1 MKIKAILIMLMA
13 SMAYSFAQ
21 DSGKKD
27 VHIGILLDVR
37 TMEIEP
43 LTDRL
48 KNEIRA
54 VVGEDANIIFSEDQM
69 LVNGFDLDKAE
80 EHYQAMIAG
89 DNDIILAF
97 GAINN
102 LIVSQKKEH
111 LKPTIL
117 FGSVPGDF
125 AELDK
130 TKSSSGI
137 HNLVYLVTSQS
148 FEVDLEVFSELYPYE
163 KVGVAVEAAL
173 ERTLPV
179 KELLDRIFQSKK
191 AEYKLIPFESIEDIT
206 GNLDGV
212 DALYMGAGFLLA
224 DSQISSLVT
233 ILNEKGIPS
242 FTSTDVND
250 VHLGLM
256 ATNQGAETL
265 DQFFRRIALSVEA
278 IINGQ
283 DAADLPLYIESSSEL
298 TINYNTAERLGV
310 PLKYSLIATTNLVG
324 DFISVT
330 AEKRYNLIEVMN
342 EVLTDNLS
350 LKSGAKDVELTG
362 QDLKTARSNYLPD
375 VSGSVTS
382 TYLDPKIAE
391 ISNGQNPEYSTDGNI
406 TLSQTIFAPGATA
419 NIKIQE
425 DLQKAQQETYNANQL
440 DAIFDGANAYFN
452 ALLLKANLQISSR
465 NLDLTK
471 RNLQLAR
478 QNYESGQS
486 GKSDLLQFRSQMAQN
501 TQTLVEAVNQ
511 LEQGFFALN
520 QLLNQPI
527 NRKIDVQDADLGKG
541 VFEEYDYDQLR
552 GFLDDP
558 SQRIPFVDFLVR
570 QARKNAPELKSLA
583 YNISANERNL
593 QLAAKGRFLPTLAVQ
608 GQFNRNFTQGGV
620 GTDVPMGFATTPK
633 SNYNV
638 GLNLS
643 LPIFQRNQQ
652 NINRQTATI
661 QREQLDIS
669 RQNIELN
676 LDRNVNVAVLQ
687 LTNQIANIELSKVS
701 EEAAREGLELTQ
713 EAYATGAVNWVQ
725 LIEAQDNYLNAQLA
739 NANAVYNYLL
749 SSLQLER
756 FMGYYFLLHTP
767 EENETFRQEFLTF
780 LTTRN

>member
-27 VHIGILLDVR
+27 IHIGILLDVR
-37 TMEIEP
+37 TAEIEP

-54 VVGEDANIIFSEDQM
+54 VVGEDANVIFSEEQV
-69 LVNGFDLDKAE
+69 LVNGFDLEKAQAN
-80 EHYQAMIAG
+80 YQTMIAG
-89 DNDIILAF
+89 ESDIILAF
-97 GAINN
+97 GAINSVV
-102 LIVSQKKEH
+102 ISQKKEH

-117 FGSVPGDF
+117 FGSEPGDF
-125 AELDK
+125 SELDK
-130 TKSSSGI
+130 TKASSGI

-163 KVGVAVEAAL
+163 NVGVAVEAAM
-173 ERTLPV
+173 ERVLPV
-179 KELLDRIFQSKK
+179 KELLDRIFESRK
-191 AEYKLIPFESIEDIT
+191 AEYQLIPFESIEDIT
-206 GNLDGV
+206 ANLEGV
-212 DALYMGAGFLLA
+212 DALYMGGGFLFA
-224 DSQISSLVT
+224 DREIARLVT
-233 ILNEKGIPS
+233 VLNEKKIPS
-242 FTSTDVND
+242 FTATDVND
-250 VHLGLM
+250 VRLGLM

-283 DAADLPLYIESSSEL
+283 DAADLPLYIERNNEL
-298 TINYNTAERLGV
+298 TINYNTAERLDV
-310 PLKYSLIATTNLVG
+310 PLKYSYIATTNLVG

-330 AEKRYNLIEVMN
+330 AEKRYNLLEVMN
-342 EVLTDNLS
+342 EVLAENLS
-350 LKSGAKDVELTG
+350 LKSGAKDVELAA
-362 QDLKTARSNYLPD
+362 QDLKTAKSNYLPD
-375 VSGSVTS
+375 VTGSVTS
-382 TYLDPKIAE
+382 TYLDPKVAE

-406 TLSQTIFAPGATA
+406 TISQTIFAPGATA
-419 NIKIQE
+419 NIKVRK
-425 DLQKAQQETYNANQL
+425 DLQRAQQETFNASQL

-486 GKSDLLQFRSQMAQN
+486 GKSDLLQFRSQMARN

-511 LEQGFFALN
+511 LEQAFFSLN
-520 QLLNQPI
+520 QLLNQPV

-552 GFLDDP
+552 GYLDDP
-558 SQRIPFVDFLVR
+558 SLRAPFVAFLTK

-583 YNISANERNL
+583 FNISANERNL
-593 QLAAKGRFLPTLAVQ
+593 KLAAKGRFLPTLALQ
-608 GQFNRNFTQGGV
+608 GQYNNNFTRGGV
-620 GTDVPMGFATTPK
+620 GTEVPMGFGAVPR

-661 QREQLDIS
+661 QKEQLDIN
-669 RQNIELN
+669 RQNTELN
-676 LDRNVNVAVLQ
+676 LERNVNAAVLQ

-701 EEAAREGLELTQ
+701 EAAAREGLELTQ

-739 NANAVYNYLL
+739 NANAIYNYLL

-767 EENETFRQEFLTF
+767 EENEAFRQEFLTF

>member
-27 VHIGILLDVR
+27 VRIGMLLDVR
-37 TMEIEP
+37 TAEIEP

-54 VVGEDANIIFSEDQM
+54 VVGEDANIIFSEGQV

-80 EHYQAMIAG
+80 EHYQTMITG
-89 DNDIILAF
+89 ESDIILAF

-102 LIVSQKKEH
+102 VIVSRKQEH

-117 FGSVPGDF
+117 FGSAPGDF

-148 FEVDLEVFSELYPYE
+148 FEQDLDVFSELYPYE
-163 KVGVAVEAAL
+163 KVGVAVEAAM

-179 KELLDRIFQSKK
+179 KELLDRIFQSKQ
-191 AEYKLIPFESIEDIT
+191 AEFKLIPFESIEDIT
-206 GNLDGV
+206 SGLEGV
-212 DALYMGAGFLLA
+212 DALYMAGGFLLT
-224 DSQISSLVT
+224 DGEISRLVSV
-233 ILNEKGIPS
+233 LNEKKIAS

-256 ATNQGAETL
+256 ATNQRAETL
-265 DQFFRRIALSVEA
+265 DQFFRRIALTVEA
-278 IINGQ
+278 IVNGQ
-283 DAADLPLYIESSSEL
+283 DASDLPLYIESTNEL
-298 TINYNTAERLGV
+298 TINYNTAERLEV
-310 PLKYSLIATTNLVG
+310 PIKYSHIATTNLVG
-324 DFISVT
+324 DFVSVT
-330 AEKRYNLIEVMN
+330 AEKRYNLLDVIN
-342 EVLTDNLS
+342 EVITDNLS
-350 LKSGAKDVELTG
+350 LKSGAKDVELAG
-362 QDLKTARSNYLPD
+362 QDLKTAKSNYLPE
-375 VSGSVTS
+375 VNGSVTS

-406 TLSQTIFAPGATA
+406 TISQTIFAPGASA

-425 DLQKAQQETYNANQL
+425 DLQKAQQETYNASQL

-511 LEQGFFALN
+511 LEQGFFSLN
-520 QLLNQPI
+520 QLLNQPV

-552 GFLDDP
+552 VYLDDP
-558 SQRIPFVDFLVR
+558 SLRVPFVDFLVK

-583 YNISANERNL
+583 YNISATERNL
-593 QLAAKGRFLPTLAVQ
+593 KLAAKGRFLPTLAVQ
-608 GQFNRNFTQGGV
+608 GQYNSNFTRGGV
-620 GTDVPMGFATTPK
+620 GTEVPMGFAAAPR

-661 QREQLDIS
+661 QKEQLDIN

-676 LDRNVNVAVLQ
+676 LERNVNVAVLQ
-687 LTNQIANIELSKVS
+687 LTNQMANIELSKVS

-725 LIEAQDNYLNAQLA
+725 LVEAQDNYLNAQLA
-739 NANAVYNYLL
+739 NANAIYNYLL

-756 FMGYYFLLHTP
+756 FMGYYFLLHSP
-767 EENETFRQEFLTF
+767 EENEAFRQEFLTF

>member
-1 MKIKAILIMLMA
+1 MKIKAIIIVLMA
-13 SMAYSFAQ
+13 SMVYSFAQ
-21 DSGKKD
+21 EPGKKD
-27 VHIGILLDVR
+27 IHIGMLLDVR
-37 TMEIEP
+37 TSEIEP

-54 VVGEDANIIFSEDQM
+54 IVGEDANIVFSEDQV
-69 LVNGFDLDKAE
+69 LVNDFDLDKAE
-80 EHYQAMIAG
+80 EHYQMMVKG
-89 DNDIILAF
+89 KSDIILAF

-102 LIVSQKKEH
+102 VIVSRKTEH

-117 FGSVPGDF
+117 FGSAPGDF

-130 TKSSSGI
+130 TKTSSGI

-163 KVGVAVEAAL
+163 NVGIAVEAAM

-179 KELLDRIFQSKK
+179 KELLDRIFQSKQAK
-191 AEYKLIPFESIEDIT
+191 YRLIPFENINDIT
-206 GNLDGV
+206 SDLEGL
-212 DALYMGAGFLLA
+212 DALYMGGGFLLT
-224 DSQISSLVT
+224 DSEVSGLVT
-233 ILNEKGIPS
+233 VLNQKRIPS

-250 VHLGLM
+250 VTLGLM
-256 ATNQGAETL
+256 ATNQRAETL

-278 IINGQ
+278 IINGE
-283 DAADLPLYIESSSEL
+283 DAANLPLYIESNSEL

-324 DFISVT
+324 DFENVT
-330 AEKRYNLIEVMN
+330 AEKRYNLLEVMK
-342 EVLTDNLS
+342 EVLTANLT
-350 LKSGAKDVELTG
+350 LRSGAKDIELTG
-362 QDLKTARSNYLPD
+362 QDVKTAKSNYLPE
-375 VSGSVTS
+375 VTGSVTS

-391 ISNGQNPEYSTDGNI
+391 ISNGQNPEYSTDGSVTI
-406 TLSQTIFAPGATA
+406 SQTIFAPGATA

-425 DLQKAQQETYNANQL
+425 DLLNAQRETYNASQL
-440 DAIFDGANAYFN
+440 DVIFDGANAYFN

-471 RNLQLAR
+471 RNLQLAQ

-511 LEQGFFALN
+511 LEQGFFSLN

-552 GFLDDP
+552 VFLDDP
-558 SQRIPFVDFLVR
+558 SLRAPFVEFLVG
-570 QARKNAPELKSLA
+570 QARNNAPELKSLA

-593 QLAAKGRFLPTLAVQ
+593 QLAKRGRFLPTIALQ
-608 GQFNRNFTQGGV
+608 GQYNSNFTQGGV
-620 GTDVPMGFATTPK
+620 GTEVPMGFAATPK

-652 NINRQTATI
+652 NINRQTASI
-661 QREQLDIS
+661 QKEQLDIN

-676 LDRNVNVAVLQ
+676 LENNVNVAVLQ

-713 EAYATGAVNWVQ
+713 ESYATGAVNWVQ
-725 LIEAQDNYLNAQLA
+725 LTEAQDNYLNAQLA
-739 NANAVYNYLL
+739 NANAIYNYLL

-756 FMGYYFLLHTP
+756 IMGYYFLLHTS
-767 EENETFRQEFLTF
+767 EENENFRQEFFTY

>member
-27 VHIGILLDVR
+27 IHIGILLDVR
-37 TMEIEP
+37 TVEIEP

-48 KNEIRA
+48 KTEIRA
-54 VVGEDANIIFSEDQM
+54 VVGEDANIIFSEDQI
-69 LVNGFDLDKAE
+69 LVNGFDLDQAE
-80 EHYQAMIAG
+80 AHYQTMISG
-89 DNDIILAF
+89 TSDIILAF

-102 LIVSQKKEH
+102 VIVSRKQEH
-111 LKPTIL
+111 VKPTIL
-117 FGSVPGDF
+117 FGSAPGDF

-130 TKSSSGI
+130 TKASSGI

-148 FEVDLEVFSELYPYE
+148 FEVDLQVFSELYQYE
-163 KVGVAVEAAL
+163 RVGVAVEAAM
-173 ERTLPV
+173 ERTLPI
-179 KELLDRIFQSKK
+179 KELLDRIFQEKK

-206 GNLDGV
+206 GNLEGV
-212 DALYMGAGFLLA
+212 DALYMGGGFLFS
-224 DSQISSLVT
+224 DNEISRLVNV
-233 ILNEKGIPS
+233 LLEKKIPS

-283 DAADLPLYIESSSEL
+283 DAADLPLYIESNSEL
-298 TINYNTAERLGV
+298 TINYSTAERLEV
-310 PLKYSLIATTNLVG
+310 PLKYSYIATTNLVG
-324 DFISVT
+324 DIVNVT
-330 AEKRYNLIEVMN
+330 AEKRYNLLEVMD
-342 EVLTDNLS
+342 EVLSENLS
-350 LKSGAKDVELTG
+350 LKSGAKDLELVG
-362 QDLKTARSNYLPD
+362 QDLKTAKSNYLPE
-375 VSGSVTS
+375 VTGSVTS

-406 TLSQTIFAPGATA
+406 TISQTIFAPGATA
-419 NIKIQE
+419 NVKIQE
-425 DLQKAQQETYNANQL
+425 DLQRAQQETYNASQL

-511 LEQGFFALN
+511 LEQAFFSLN
-520 QLLNQPI
+520 QLLNQPV
-527 NRKIDVQDADLGKG
+527 NRKIDVQDADLGQG

-552 GFLDDP
+552 SFLDDP
-558 SQRIPFVDFLVR
+558 SLREPFVEFLVK

-593 QLAAKGRFLPTLAVQ
+593 KLAAKGRFLPTLAIQ
-608 GQFNRNFTQGGV
+608 GQYNSNFTRGGV
-620 GTDVPMGFATTPK
+620 GTEVPMGFGDIPR

-661 QREQLDIS
+661 QKEQLDIN

-676 LDRNVNVAVLQ
+676 LERNVNVAVLQ

-725 LIEAQDNYLNAQLA
+725 LVEAQDNYLNAQLA
-739 NANAVYNYLL
+739 NANAIYNYLL

-756 FMGYYFLLHTP
+756 FMGYYFLLHTA

>member
-1 MKIKAILIMLMA
+1 MKIKAILIMLIA
-13 SMAYSFAQ
+13 SMVSAFAQ
-21 DSGKKD
+21 QGGKRD
-27 VHIGILLDVR
+27 VHIGMLLDVR
-37 TMEIEP
+37 TAEIEP

-54 VVGEDANIIFSEDQM
+54 VVGEDANIIFSEDQV

-80 EHYQAMIAG
+80 DNYRTMIAG
-89 DNDIILAF
+89 ESDIILAF

-102 LIVSQKKEH
+102 VIVSKKKEH

-117 FGSVPGDF
+117 FGSEPGDF
-125 AELDK
+125 SELDK

-148 FEVDLEVFSELYPYE
+148 FEVDLQVFSELYPYE
-163 KVGVAVEAAL
+163 KVGVAVEKAL
-173 ERTLPV
+173 VSTLPV
-179 KELLDRIFQSKK
+179 KSLLDRIFESKE
-191 AEYKLIPFESIEDIT
+191 ADYRLIPFENVDDIT
-206 GNLDGV
+206 ANLEGV
-212 DALYMGAGFLLA
+212 DALYMGGGFLLP
-224 DSQISSLVT
+224 DSQISALVAV
-233 ILNEKGIPS
+233 LNEKKIPS

-250 VHLGLM
+250 VQLGLM

-265 DQFFRRIALSVEA
+265 DQFFRRIALSIEA

-283 DAADLPLYIESSSEL
+283 DAADLPLYLENSSEL

-310 PLKYSLIATTNLVG
+310 PLKYSYIATTNLVG
-324 DFISVT
+324 DFENVT
-330 AEKRYNLIEVMN
+330 AEKRYNLLEVMN
-342 EVLTDNLS
+342 EVLTSNLS
-350 LKSGAKDVELTG
+350 LKSGAKEVDLVG
-362 QDLKTARSNYLPD
+362 QDVKTARSNYLPE
-375 VSGSVTS
+375 VTSSVTS
-382 TYLDPKIAE
+382 TYLDPKVAR

-406 TLSQTIFAPGATA
+406 TISQTIFAPGATA

-425 DLQKAQQETYNANQL
+425 DLKNAQQETYNASQL

-511 LEQGFFALN
+511 LEQSFFSLN

-527 NRKIDVQDADLGKG
+527 DRKIDVQDADLGKG

-558 SQRIPFVDFLVR
+558 SLKAPFVAFLVR

-593 QLAAKGRFLPTLAVQ
+593 KLAAKGRFLPTLAVQ
-608 GQFNRNFTQGGV
+608 GQYNRNFTQGGV
-620 GTDVPMGFATTPK
+620 GTEVPAGFGTVPR

-643 LPIFQRNQQ
+643 LPIFQRNRQ

-661 QREQLDIS
+661 QKEQLDFN

-676 LDRNVNVAVLQ
+676 LERNVNVAVLQ
-687 LTNQIANIELSKVS
+687 LTNQIANIELSKIS

-739 NANAVYNYLL
+739 NANAIYNYLL

-756 FMGYYFLLHTP
+756 IMGYYFLLHST
-767 EENETFRQEFLTF
+767 EENEAFRQEFLTY

>member
-13 SMAYSFAQ
+13 SMAYTFAQ
-21 DSGKKD
+21 DAGKKD
-27 VHIGILLDVR
+27 VRIGILLDVR
-37 TMEIEP
+37 TPEIEP
-43 LTDRL
+43 LTERL
-48 KNEIRA
+48 KNEIKA
-54 VVGEDANIIFSEDQM
+54 VVGEDANLIFSEDQM
-69 LVNGFDLDKAE
+69 LVNGFNLDQAE
-80 EHYQAMIAG
+80 ANYQTLIAG
-89 DNDIILAF
+89 KTDIIIAF

-102 LIVSQKKEH
+102 VVVSKKKEH

-117 FGSVPGDF
+117 FGSEPGDF

-130 TKSSSGI
+130 TKASSGI
-137 HNLVYLVTSQS
+137 HNLVYLVSSQS

-163 KVGVAVEAAL
+163 NVGVAVEAAM

-179 KELLDRIFQSKK
+179 KDLLDRIFDSKK
-191 AEYKLIPFESIEDIT
+191 AGYKLIPFENVDDIT
-206 GNLDGV
+206 SGLDGV
-212 DALYMGAGFLLA
+212 DALYLGGGFLFT
-224 DSQISSLVT
+224 DTEIEGLVEV
-233 ILNEKGIPS
+233 LNEKKIPS
-242 FTSTDVND
+242 FTATDVND
-250 VHLGLM
+250 VELGLM

-283 DAADLPLYIESSSEL
+283 DPADLPLYIESTKEL
-298 TINYNTAERLGV
+298 TINYNTAERLDV
-310 PLKYSLIATTNLVG
+310 PLKYSYIATTNLVG

-330 AEKRYNLIEVMN
+330 AEKRYDLL
-342 EVLTDNLS
+342 EVLSEVLAENLT
-350 LKSGAKDVELTG
+350 LKSGAKDVELAG
-362 QDLKTARSNYLPD
+362 QDLKTAKSNYLPE
-375 VSGSVTS
+375 VTGSVTS
-382 TYLDPKIAE
+382 TYLDPKVAE
-391 ISNGQNPEYSTDGNI
+391 VSNGQNPEYSTDGNI
-406 TLSQTIFAPGATA
+406 TVSQTIFAPAASA

-425 DLQKAQQETYNANQL
+425 DLQKAQQETYNASQL

-471 RNLQLAR
+471 RNLQLAQ

-486 GKSDLLQFRSQMAQN
+486 GKSDLLQFRSQLAQN

-511 LEQGFFALN
+511 LEQGFFSLN
-520 QLLNQPI
+520 QLLNQPV
-527 NRKIDVQDADLGKG
+527 NRRIDVQDADLGKG

-552 GFLDDP
+552 KYLDDP
-558 SQRIPFVDFLVR
+558 SLREPFVDFLVA

-593 QLAAKGRFLPTLAVQ
+593 KLAAKGRFLPTLAVQ
-608 GQFNRNFTQGGV
+608 GQYNNNLTRGGV
-620 GTDVPMGFATTPK
+620 GTEVPMGFGQIPR
-633 SNYNV
+633 SNYSV

-643 LPIFQRNQQ
+643 IPIFQRNQQ

-661 QREQLDIS
+661 QKEQLDIN

-676 LDRNVNVAVLQ
+676 LERNVNAAVLQ

-713 EAYATGAVNWVQ
+713 ESYATGAVNWVQ
-725 LIEAQDNYLNAQLA
+725 LVEAQDNYLNAQLA
-739 NANAVYNYLL
+739 NANAIYNYLL

-756 FMGYYFLLHTP
+756 FMGYYFLLHTA
-767 EENETFRQEFLTF
+767 EENEAFRQEFLNF
-780 LTTRN
+780 LTNRN

>member
-1 MKIKAILIMLMA
+1 MKIKVILIMLVA
-13 SMAYSFAQ
+13 SMVYSFAQ
-21 DSGKKD
+21 ESGKKD
-27 VHIGILLDVR
+27 IHIGMLLDTR
-37 TMEIEP
+37 TAEIEP
-43 LTDRL
+43 LTDHL

-54 VVGEDANIIFSEDQM
+54 VVGEDANIIFSEDQVF
-69 LVNGFDLDKAE
+69 VNDFDLDKAE
-80 EHYQAMIAG
+80 EHYQTIISG
-89 DNDIILAF
+89 KSDIILAF

-102 LIVSQKKEH
+102 VIVSRKKEH

-117 FGSVPGDF
+117 FGSAPGDF

-130 TKSSSGI
+130 TKPSSGI

-163 KVGVAVEAAL
+163 RVGVAVEAAM
-173 ERTLPV
+173 ERTLPI
-179 KELLDRIFQSKK
+179 KELLDRIFESKE
-191 AEYKLIPFESIEDIT
+191 AEYQLIPFESVGDIT
-206 GNLDGV
+206 ANLEGV
-212 DALYMGAGFLLA
+212 DALYMGGGFLLP
-224 DSQISSLVT
+224 DSQISSLVST
-233 ILNEKGIPS
+233 LNAKGIPS
-242 FTSTDVND
+242 FTSTDVGD
-250 VHLGLM
+250 VRLGLM
-256 ATNQGAETL
+256 ATNQRSETF

-283 DAADLPLYIESSSEL
+283 NASDLPLYLESSSQL

-310 PLKYSLIATTNLVG
+310 PIKYSFIATTNLVG
-324 DFISVT
+324 DFESVT
-330 AEKRYNLIEVMN
+330 AEKRYNLLEVMN
-342 EVLTDNLS
+342 EVLTGNLS
-350 LKSGAKDVELTG
+350 LKSGAKDVELIG
-362 QDLKTARSNYLPD
+362 QDLQTAKSNYLPE
-375 VSGSVTS
+375 VTGSVTS
-382 TYLDPKIAE
+382 AYLDPKIAK

-406 TLSQTIFAPGATA
+406 TVSQTIFAPGASA

-425 DLQKAQQETYNANQL
+425 DLQKAQLETYNASQL

-465 NLDLTK
+465 NLNLTK

-511 LEQGFFALN
+511 LEQSFFSLN
-520 QLLNQPI
+520 QLLNHPI
-527 NRKIDVQDADLGKG
+527 NRKIDVQDADLGEG

-552 GFLDDP
+552 DYLDDP
-558 SQRIPFVDFLVR
+558 SLREPFVGFLVR
-570 QARKNAPELKSLA
+570 LARKNAPELKSLA
-583 YNISANERNL
+583 HNISANERNL
-593 QLAAKGRFLPTLAVQ
+593 QLAAQGRFLPTLAVQ
-608 GQFNRNFTQGGV
+608 GQYNRNLTQGGV
-620 GTDVPMGFATTPK
+620 GTEVPTGFGVIPK

-638 GLNLS
+638 GLSLS

-661 QREQLDIS
+661 QKEQLDIN

-676 LDRNVNVAVLQ
+676 LERNVNVAVLQ
-687 LTNQIANIELSKVS
+687 LTNQIANIQLSKIS

-713 EAYATGAVNWVQ
+713 ESYATGAVTWVQ

-739 NANAVYNYLL
+739 NANAIYNYLL

-756 FMGYYFLLHTP
+756 FMGYYFLLHTT
-767 EENETFRQEFLTF
+767 EENESFRQEFFTY